1 MVIKYGVDFEKIIQ
15 IFCRQIHNNRFIPF
29 LCYQDPSSLCHYF
42 FKAQEKENGNHFKC
56 SKNHNL
62 ESFLFFFFWLRAC
75 LLLTFSLLGLFLT
88 FKLHIN
94 KVSLPFRTFEHKFYI
109 ILRCL
114 STIMLFF
121 YYLPFLFKFFTNRHY
136 ILP

>member
-15 IFCRQIHNNRFIPF
+15 IFYRQIHNNRFIPF

-62 ESFLFFFFWLRAC
+62 ESFFFFFFLAQSMPSAYIFTPR
-75 LLLTFSLLGLFLT
+75 SLLNLQIAHQQGIT
-88 FKLHIN
+88 AI
-94 KVSLPFRTFEHKFYI
+94 
-109 ILRCL
+109 
-114 STIMLFF
+114 
-121 YYLPFLFKFFTNRHY
+121 
-136 ILP
+136 